1 MSPWVAIDIAQV
13 IRPIMVLQNQF
24 AWVKSIAIDG
34 VQKGHYKPINSKR
47 FANPVWEYV
56 FHFTK
61 SGEVPCDRES
71 VGVPYVYKSNI
82 GRFNHLEDSHCAGNA
97 WFIPYKTIVS
107 KDARGKHPASF
118 PEELVER
125 CIKFSGVSSGT
136 LLDPFMGT
144 GTSGVVGVRC
154 GLDVIGYDISED
166 YCSFARSRI
175 SKEIGLDKF
184 FL

>member
-1 MSPWVAIDIAQV
+1 
-13 IRPIMVLQNQF
+13 
-24 AWVKSIAIDG
+24 
-34 VQKGHYKPINSKR
+34 
-47 FANPVWEYV
+47 V

-61 SGEVPCDRES
+61 NGAVPCDKES

-82 GRFNHLEDSHCAGNA
+82 ERFSRSEDKHCAGNV

-107 KDARGKHPASF
+107 KVARGKHPATF

-125 CIKFSGVSSGT
+125 CIKFSGVTTGT

-144 GTSGVVGVRC
+144 GTSGVAGVRC

-166 YCSFARSRI
+166 YCSFSKARI
-175 SKEIGLDKF
+175 SKEIGLDRF
-184 FL
+184 VAIPI

>member
-1 MSPWVAIDIAQV
+1 MKNLDYLIDDEY
-13 IRPIMVLQNQF
+13 IMCN
-24 AWVKSIAIDG
+24 KIYNIDLNDLFTPKFEYLKYRLHDG
-34 VQKGHYKPINSKR
+34 RISGHL
-47 FANPVWEYV
+47 V
-56 FHFTK
+56 
-61 SGEVPCDRES
+61 
-71 VGVPYVYKSNI
+71 
-82 GRFNHLEDSHCAGNA
+82 EDSHCAGNA